1 VPEIQDVFVREDRR
15 RQGLG
20 TAVTLAAEQVVHA
33 RGHTSI
39 SLATSI
45 DNQAAQ
51 RLYDKLGYRDSGAE
65 PVRVHGTI
73 MIRTGPLKVDDTL
86 IYLVKDL
93 GVDSERARSS

>member
-20 TAVTLAAEQVVHA
+20 TAVTLAAEQVVRA
-33 RGHTSI
+33 CGYTRI
-39 SLATSI
+39 SLGTSI

-65 PVRVHGTI
+65 PARVHSTI
-73 MIRTGPLKVDDTL
+73 MIRTGPLEVDDTL

-93 GVDSERARSS
+93 GVDSDGARSS

>member
-1 VPEIQDVFVREDRR
+1 M
-15 RQGLG
+15 
-20 TAVTLAAEQVVHA
+20 TLAAEQVVHA